1 MTNPIHLQEP
11 AGAQHDAVPYDFAEF
26 QRRRMAAER
35 RRGATMWSI
44 AALLGVLGTVA
55 LLALM
60 TQKPESQA
68 LLVDVAPAKATPARK
83 LVQSQPALVDM
94 GQFALTSELEDHIA
108 LLDEQI
114 SAARVY
120 AAPPEQLRQLEY
132 TRRQLNDS
140 LQRVSYAQNLLDF

>member
-1 MTNPIHLQEP
+1 MTNPLDLQEL
-11 AGAQHDAVPYDFAEF
+11 AAARHDAMPYDYAEF

-35 RRGATMWSI
+35 RRGATTWSV
-44 AALLGVLGTVA
+44 AALFGVAVVVA

-60 TQKPESQA
+60 TQKPETQA
-68 LLVDVAPAKATPARK
+68 VLVDSAPATATAPGTA
-83 LVQSQPALVDM
+83 VQSQPALVDM

-140 LQRVSYAQNLLDF
+140 LQRVSYAQNLLNF